1 MLVTLQSFQLI
12 SHILWLFFFVY
23 FLLQTSGYLFTNN
36 QDIVHRLRALAPYN
50 AGFQVAYGIYGS
62 AQGVLRATSH
72 QLDLLG

>member
-1 MLVTLQSFQLI
+1 MSCDLSVHS
-12 SHILWLFFFVY
+12 SNY
-23 FLLQTSGYLFTNN
+23 KTSGYLFTNN
-36 QDIVHRLRALAPYN
+36 QDIVYRLRTLAPYN